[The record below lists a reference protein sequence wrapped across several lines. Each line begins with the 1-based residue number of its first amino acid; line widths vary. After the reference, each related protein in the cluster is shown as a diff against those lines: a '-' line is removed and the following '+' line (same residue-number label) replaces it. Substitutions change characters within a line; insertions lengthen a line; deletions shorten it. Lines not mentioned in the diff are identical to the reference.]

1 MNNSFLNLVTLQIKE
16 FYREPEVLF
25 WSVLFPLAL
34 SAILGFAFSQQG
46 MKKSSVAIIDNAYTP
61 THTGIALLREQSLDS
76 VSKRQINLL
85 VTQQDQAFLKL
96 KRGEVA
102 LVLQPAESNSF
113 IYHFD
118 PANEEAYLQYLL
130 LEKKLQSPQGP
141 PSTVEA
147 VSTPGSRYI
156 DFLIPGMIAF
166 GLMNSC
172 IWGIGWNL
180 IELRIKKLL
189 RRMVATPMSKTE
201 FLLAYFTTRL
211 MITFFENILLLLLA
225 FLLFDL
231 RIQGGM
237 LTVFLLFIAGNIA
250 FGGMAIL
257 IAARPERN
265 QVGSGIINFITL
277 AMTIL
282 SGVFFS
288 YTNFPEWAVKIIRYV
303 PLTLLADGFRSVFN
317 EAADFPQI
325 AMQVLLLLG
334 YGVLSFIVG
343 LRMFKWY

>member
-1 MNNSFLNLVTLQIKE
+1 MNNSFLNLVSLQVKE

-46 MKKSSVAIIDNAYTP
+46 MKKSSVAIIENAYTP
-61 THTGIALLREQSLDS
+61 THTGIVLLREQPLDS
-76 VSKRQINLL
+76 VSNRQINLV

-113 IYHFD
+113 VYHFD

-130 LEKKLQSPQGP
+130 LEKKLQLPQGS
-141 PSTVEA
+141 PSTVKA
-147 VSTPGSRYI
+147 VSSPGSRYI

-189 RRMVATPMSKTE
+189 RRMVATPMSKAE
-201 FLLAYFTTRL
+201 FLLAHFITRL
-211 MITFFENILLLLLA
+211 LITIFENILLVLLA

-231 RIQGGM
+231 RIQGSM
-237 LTVFLLFIAGNIA
+237 LNVFLLFIAGNIA
-250 FGGMAIL
+250 FGGIAIL

-325 AMQVLLLLG
+325 AMPVLLLLG
-334 YGVLSFIVG
+334 YGVLSFIIG
-343 LRMFKWY
+343 LRVFKWY

>member
-1 MNNSFLNLVTLQIKE
+1 MNNSFINLVTLQIKE

-46 MKKSSVAIIDNAYTP
+46 VKESRVAIIENTYTP
-61 THTGIALLREQSLDS
+61 THATIARLQSQSFDS
-76 VSKRQINLL
+76 VSNRQITLL
-85 VTQQDQAFLKL
+85 WAQPEQAFLKL
-96 KRGEVA
+96 KRGEVDI
-102 LVLQPAESNSF
+102 VLQPTANNGLT
-113 IYHFD
+113 YHFD
-118 PANEEAYLQYLL
+118 PANEEANVQYLL
-130 LEKKLQSPQGP
+130 LEKKLQLP
-141 PSTVEA
+141 PENPSIVKA

-189 RRMVATPMSKTE
+189 RRMVATPMSKSE
-201 FLLAYFTTRL
+201 FLLAHFTTRL
-211 MITFFENILLLLLA
+211 MITFLENILLVLLA
-225 FLLFDL
+225 YLVFDL
-231 RIQGGM
+231 RIQGN
-237 LTVFLLFIAGNIA
+237 LLNVILLFLAGNIA
-250 FGGMAIL
+250 FGGIAIL
-257 IAARPERN
+257 IASRPERN
-265 QVGSGIINFITL
+265 QVGSGIINFVTL

-288 YTNFPEWAVKIIRYV
+288 YTNFPEWAVKIIQYV
-303 PLTLLADGFRSVFN
+303 PLTLLADGLRSVFN

-325 AMQVLLLLG
+325 ALQVFLLLG
-334 YGVLSFIVG
+334 YGIVSFIIG
-343 LRMFKWY
+343 LRVFKWY